1 MLRPGAAKKFS
12 DYAKQVFTPYIM
24 SQLQHV
30 SRLDVVW
37 DEYFPESLKAE
48 TRSKRGKGVRR
59 CVEPHNAIT
68 GNWQEFL
75 RIDDN
80 KVELFSFLATCV
92 TALDTGKQI
101 ISTHH
106 AEVLCTQS
114 RDTSGL
120 APCTHEESD
129 TRILLHLE
137 DAVKE
142 VYTKVSVRTVD
153 TDVLVLAVT
162 ASQWLNTTELWVA
175 FGTGKGFRH
184 LEMAK
189 TLGPERCIALP
200 MFHAFTGCD
209 TVSFFFGRGK
219 KTACGTW
226 MNFDDIT
233 SAFCALAATPD
244 VSAID
249 DRMEPLERFVI
260 LLYDRTSS
268 QESVNQA
275 RKQLFTQ

>member
-1 MLRPGAAKKFS
+1 M
-12 DYAKQVFTPYIM
+12 
-24 SQLQHV
+24 
-30 SRLDVVW
+30 VW

-59 CVEPHNAIT
+59 RVEPYNAIP

-92 TALDTGKQI
+92 TALDAGKQI

-120 APCTHEESD
+120 APCTHEEAD

-142 VYTKVSVRTVD
+142 GYTKVSVRTVD

-162 ASQWLNTTELWVA
+162 AAQYLNTTELWVA

-184 LEMAK
+184 LAAHEMVK
-189 TLGPERCIALP
+189 TIGPERCIALP

-209 TVSFFFGRGK
+209 TVSFFFWSG
-219 KTACGTW
+219 
-226 MNFDDIT
+226 
-233 SAFCALAATPD
+233 
-244 VSAID
+244 
-249 DRMEPLERFVI
+249 
-260 LLYDRTSS
+260 
-268 QESVNQA
+268 QEDCVGHMDE
-275 RKQLFTQ
+275 L

>member
-1 MLRPGAAKKFS
+1 
-12 DYAKQVFTPYIM
+12 M

-59 CVEPHNAIT
+59 RVELHNAIP

-92 TALDTGKQI
+92 TALDTGKRI

-106 AEVLCTQS
+106 AEVLCTES

-120 APCTHEESD
+120 APCTHEEADS
-129 TRILLHLE
+129 RILLHLE

-142 VYTKVSVRTVD
+142 GYTKHQGISTHSRHKC
-153 TDVLVLAVT
+153 
-162 ASQWLNTTELWVA
+162 AS
-175 FGTGKGFRH
+175 
-184 LEMAK
+184 
-189 TLGPERCIALP
+189 PCSDSSP
-200 MFHAFTGCD
+200 MPQHH
-209 TVSFFFGRGK
+209 
-219 KTACGTW
+219 
-226 MNFDDIT
+226 
-233 SAFCALAATPD
+233 
-244 VSAID
+244 
-249 DRMEPLERFVI
+249 
-260 LLYDRTSS
+260 
-268 QESVNQA
+268 
-275 RKQLFTQ
+275 